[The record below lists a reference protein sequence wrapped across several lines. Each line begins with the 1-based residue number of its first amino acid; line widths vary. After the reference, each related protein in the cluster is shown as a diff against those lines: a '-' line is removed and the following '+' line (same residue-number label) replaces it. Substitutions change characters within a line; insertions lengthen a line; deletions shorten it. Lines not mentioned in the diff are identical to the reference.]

1 MEEVTKILPFNEAAK
16 LQTEAGNYDC
26 RITDLAVVG
35 GGNARISVAG
45 TDENLKT
52 LFDNVKIPL
61 DNENKRTTTV
71 WPAKAIQPRRTCS
84 LPGYGNNCGK
94 MG

>member
-16 LQTEAGNYDC
+16 LQTESGNYDC

-52 LFDNVKIPL
+52 LFDNVKIPF
-61 DNENKRTTTV
+61 DNENKETTTV
-71 WPAKAIQPRRTCS
+71 
-84 LPGYGNNCGK
+84 
-94 MG
+94 

>member
-1 MEEVTKILPFNEAAK
+1 MKEITKILPLNEAAK

-61 DNENKRTTTV
+61 DNENKKKHNRLASKSNTTPANVQFTGV
-71 WPAKAIQPRRTCS
+71 W
-84 LPGYGNNCGK
+84 
-94 MG
+94 

>member
-1 MEEVTKILPFNEAAK
+1 MKDVTKILPYNEAAK

-26 RITDLAVVG
+26 RIIDLGLVG

-52 LFDNVKIPL
+52 LFDNVKIPF
-61 DNENKRTTTV
+61 DNESQETTTV
-71 WPAKAIQPRRTCS
+71 
-84 LPGYGNNCGK
+84 
-94 MG
+94 